1 MNRSRV
7 GEAPTRA
14 PSAVSPVS
22 PVSPAPPVPVA
33 SRLGLAFASPLGIR
47 LTVPGLVALVG
58 LVLTFAGDRALRG
71 SNIEVTRYRL
81 SEQTELVAASL
92 RQVLTQAEPVLD
104 RLADLTRA
112 HDPSRP
118 FEEFANGLADLMHGR
133 PGVAYVSASFPDGTF
148 QGAYLDD
155 DRTLRF
161 QESRIVSTGVRDRRY
176 DLTSRRSL
184 RQLSEAPSSY
194 DPRTR
199 DFYRLATA
207 KSARVWTPPY
217 PFFKTHYTGVTRAEA
232 LYNGVG
238 PGRHL
243 HAVITVDFDVNVLS
257 THLRE
262 RENSGVRAVLYAS
275 DGTVLAYPHAAAQIA
290 KLPLRADRP
299 LRYQDLNDPVL
310 SAFFAAIRDPAQRDS
325 PFLNVKAGN
334 DRYLV
339 AVAPAS
345 ADPALGWYVAYLAA
359 ETHFLRSLHTYERY
373 SLAISALSL
382 IAAVLAG
389 FLFARHIVRAR
400 REAAEARADAQRAK
414 RAARELGSYRLV
426 GCLGRGGM
434 GEVWKAEHRLL
445 AREAAIKLIN
455 PELSAELA
463 AEGRARF
470 RREAETLASLRS
482 RNTIEIFDYGV
493 AEDGTFFYVMELL
506 DGMDFD
512 SLCRA
517 YGQQPAARVI
527 HLLAQACSSLAEA
540 HDAGLVHRDIKPANL
555 FICRA
560 ADEVD
565 VVKVLDFGLVRAPTG
580 ELGNIT
586 LSDSAAHG
594 ETLSARQFESVAQTE
609 LGITRAGGLMG
620 TPLYMPPEQA
630 MGQPIDGRADLYA
643 LGCVAFYLLTGRPV
657 FSADETP
664 MNILIAH
671 VSTPPPDLRALVNGW
686 LPVELER
693 LLASCLAKVPGDRP
707 SSARALGAALREI
720 VVPPEHAWSEEAAQ
734 DWWSVNHPRRRTIRP
749 TTDPRQL
756 TIVDTSP

>member
-1 MNRSRV
+1 MAGMNRSRL
-7 GEAPTRA
+7 GDAPHGAPEPTAVAAKATR
-14 PSAVSPVS
+14 V
-22 PVSPAPPVPVA
+22 
-33 SRLGLAFASPLGIR
+33 GLAFASPLGIR

-71 SNIEVTRYRL
+71 SNIEVTRHRL

-92 RQVLTQAEPVLD
+92 RQVLAQAEPVLD
-104 RLADLTRA
+104 RLGDLTRA
-112 HDPSRP
+112 HDPSQP
-118 FEEFANGLADLMHGR
+118 FEGFANALADLMHGR

-148 QGAYLDD
+148 QGAYVDD

-161 QESRIVSTGVRDRRY
+161 QDSRVRATGTIVHRY
-176 DLTSRRSL
+176 NLTSRGEL
-184 RQLSEAPSSY
+184 GLKAEELSDY
-194 DPRTR
+194 DPRAR
-199 DFYRLATA
+199 PFYQLATERG
-207 KSARVWTPPY
+207 KRVWTPPY
-217 PFFKTHYTGVTRAEA
+217 PFFKTHYTGVTRAEPI
-232 LYNGVG
+232 YVG
-238 PGRHL
+238 TGADRRL

-275 DGTVLAYPHAAAQIA
+275 DGTLLAYPHAAAEIA
-290 KLPLRADRP
+290 RLPLRSDRP
-299 LRYQDLNDPVL
+299 LRYTDLKDPVL
-310 SAFFAAIRDPAQRDS
+310 LAFFSAVSDPAQRAS
-325 PFLNVKAGN
+325 PFLNVQAGR

-345 ADPALGWYVAYLAA
+345 ADPSLGWFVAYLAA
-359 ETHFLRSLHTYERY
+359 EAHFFRSLHSYERQ
-373 SLAISALSL
+373 SLAISGLSL

-389 FLFARHIVRAR
+389 VLFARHIVRAR

-414 RAARELGSYRLV
+414 RAVRELGSYRLV
-426 GCLGRGGM
+426 ACLGRGGM

-455 PELSAELA
+455 PELSAEFVE
-463 AEGRARF
+463 EGRTRF

-512 SLCRA
+512 TLSKNH
-517 YGQQPAARVI
+517 GPQPAARVI

-565 VVKVLDFGLVRAPTG
+565 VVKVLDFGLVRASGGALPSV
-580 ELGNIT
+580 T
-586 LSDSAAHG
+586 LSDERMHS
-594 ETLSARQFESVAQTE
+594 TPPE

-620 TPLYMPPEQA
+620 TPLYMAPEQA
-630 MGQPIDGRADLYA
+630 LGQAIDGRADLYA
-643 LGCVAFYLLTGRPV
+643 LGCVAFYLLTGSPV
-657 FSADETP
+657 FSAETP
-664 MNILIAH
+664 MTILISH
-671 VSTPPPDLRALVNGW
+671 VSKPPPDLRSAVKGW
-686 LPVELER
+686 LPEELETVLR
-693 LLASCLAKVPGDRP
+693 SCLAKAPADRP
-707 SSARALGAALREI
+707 SNARTLGAALRAI
-720 VVPPEHAWSEEAAQ
+720 PIPAEHAWSEKAAHE
-734 DWWSVNHPRRRTIRP
+734 WWAENHPRRRTIRP
-749 TTDPRQL
+749 ATDPREL
-756 TIVDTSP
+756 TIFDTAH